1 MSEQMNDKSNHTE
14 ERVRASLKK
23 KLRKRRVKRLVTW
36 IVVLALVG
44 FGIYSYRFY
53 KTNGHLPF
61 TDGEAATQ
69 AAAAA
74 TAMQEVA
81 VREIEFTQT
90 IDISGNV
97 EAYQTQMVMFRSTGA
112 VTGVFVEEGDS
123 VKKDD
128 LLATIDDTSQAYN
141 LANIES
147 QLEEARLQGS
157 QRQVDLLERQR
168 TMALNN
174 LDYTRSYA
182 NFDGLVAT
190 VSVDEG
196 DYFEAGSAAMVVIN
210 RSKLK
215 ATVEI
220 DEIDIQSVEKGM
232 KAELTFDSLPGE
244 TIEATVTYI
253 PMIGRTTTQGIG
265 VMDVEIVMEDPP
277 EAIAAGFTFAG
288 TISADE
294 VKKMLVI
301 PTNAVVTN
309 RRGSDTVRKK
319 GSDGNPVSVEVTTNY
334 LGEGMS
340 EILTGDLKAGDIV
353 LLGTTA
359 NNLFSNGIPGATPGS
374 GAGMGSGMRSQ

>member
-1 MSEQMNDKSNHTE
+1 
-14 ERVRASLKK
+14 
-23 KLRKRRVKRLVTW
+23 
-36 IVVLALVG
+36 
-44 FGIYSYRFY
+44 
-53 KTNGHLPF
+53 
-61 TDGEAATQ
+61 
-69 AAAAA
+69 
-74 TAMQEVA
+74 MQEVA

-196 DYFEAGSAAMVVIN
+196 DYFEAGSAAMVVID

-277 EAIAAGFTFAG
+277 EAIAPGFTFAG

-353 LLGTTA
+353 LVGTTE
-359 NNLFSNGIPGATPGS
+359 NNLFSIGIPGATPGS